1 MTSKLTAPRALTALL
16 ARRFVNLATIIA
28 VGVACAGII
37 LAWLL
42 AHFFSAWWWL
52 LAIPFAGLLLLF
64 LIVRFI
70 VMIIVRL
77 IHPNNLTNKQRQA
90 MNEFI
95 DKIQVAIEARAT
107 PVPLIVL
114 ICLKDIILHRD
125 VVTVKKIIKNTAGLK
140 NEYEQIEKLF

>member
-16 ARRFVNLATIIA
+16 ARRFIKLATIVA
-28 VGVACAGII
+28 VGIAAAGITA
-37 LAWLL
+37 AWLL

-52 LAIPFAGLLLLF
+52 LAVPFVGLLVLF

-77 IHPNNLTNKQRQA
+77 IHPNNLTGEQNQI
-90 MNEFI
+90 MNGFI

-107 PVPLIVL
+107 PVPLVVL
-114 ICLKDIILHRD
+114 ICLKDVLFHRD
-125 VVTVKKIIKNTAGLK
+125 VVTVKKIIKDTAGLK
-140 NEYEQIEKLF
+140 SEYEQIEKLF